1 MSYVDEIRGVVCGLE
16 QAASIC
22 ERISKAK
29 QESRFAQAIRREAR
43 TLELKHPIIEIRN
56 PKQGDL
62 FQ

>member
-1 MSYVDEIRGVVCGLE
+1 MSYIDEMRGMVFGLE

-43 TLELKHPIIEIRN
+43 TLELKHPIIDMGN